1 MVIVAN
7 QVQYAMDNHTIQ
19 LVGKLCPIVQSVFPY
34 GINADKQISRQA
46 VSFTI
51 VKGNNVCIVIV
62 LQIFY
67 IDIQN
72 IIIGT
77 KYNGN
82 VSQTLGLTLGHKLE
96 PTGSQ
101 ALFLK
106 GELAIFGEIRN
117 HN

>member
-1 MVIVAN
+1 MVIISYK
-7 QVQYAMDNHTIQ
+7 VQKAVDNHAVKLI
-19 LVGKLCPIVQSVFPY
+19 GKLGPIEGGVFTH
-34 GINADKQISRQA
+34 GINTDKK
-46 VSFTI
+46 VSGKAIALTI
-51 VKGNNVCIVIV
+51 VKGNNIRIIIV